1 MSTQRPGMNVHG
13 SVICNSLTETNINQQ
28 VNLWYIYTM
37 EYYSAIQRNK
47 LLRKKKSMNLR
58 TVMLNEGS
66 QTYDNHMHMIP
77 YRILQNA
84 NLSRNL
90 RRQIRDCLG
99 MGSWGP
105 GGWVAGARGHKE
117 GRKGELQRCM
127 GKL

>member
-28 VNLWYIYTM
+28 VNSWYIYTM

-84 NLSRNL
+84 NTDIHNTSSKENVSRILNKLHEFLKTVITNL
-90 RRQIRDCLG
+90 
-99 MGSWGP
+99 
-105 GGWVAGARGHKE
+105 
-117 GRKGELQRCM
+117 
-127 GKL
+127 